1 MTAADHE
8 APVFLVGAPRS
19 GTSLVYKA
27 LCLHPDASYV
37 SNWVRLFPAVPQLA
51 VLNRAATRLP
61 ELRRRVWFSGGE
73 NAYVYGQ
80 RRPLWERAFPMP
92 VEGEP
97 LYARAGIGVGEHN
110 GNGASRGVRLDQLRK
125 SFATV
130 RRAGGGAAVVNKRVA
145 NNRRIPLLLD
155 AFPRARFVEI
165 VRDGRAV
172 ALSLA
177 NVDWWPES
185 VVWWCGR
192 TPRQWE
198 ASGRDPWELCARTW
212 VEELRAAEA
221 GLGAVP
227 VTQRHSITYEQ
238 LVADPYGTLDG
249 VVAFAGLDP
258 SAAGAQWL
266 HDVRFPD
273 RNEAW
278 RTRLEPR
285 AVATI
290 ESVQGDDLRRH
301 GYA

>member
-1 MTAADHE
+1 VTAVDNE

-73 NAYVYGQ
+73 NAYVYGE

-97 LYARAGIGVGEHN
+97 LYARAGVGEHN
-110 GNGASRGVRLDQLRK
+110 GNGASSGAGLQQLRK
-125 SFATV
+125 SFASV
-130 RRAGGGAAVVNKRVA
+130 RRAAGGATVVNKRVA
-145 NNRRIPLLLD
+145 NNRRIPFLLD

-177 NVDWWPES
+177 NVDWWPDS
-185 VVWWCGR
+185 VVWWCGQ
-192 TPRQWE
+192 TPAQWE
-198 ASGRDPWELCARTW
+198 ASGGDPWELCARTW
-212 VEELRAAEA
+212 VEELHAAEA
-221 GLGAVP
+221 GLDAVP
-227 VTQRHSITYEQ
+227 VAQRHSITYEQ
-238 LVADPYGTLDG
+238 LVADPYRTLDG

-258 SAAGAQWL
+258 SAPGAQWL
-266 HDVRFPD
+266 RDVRFPD

-278 RTRLEPR
+278 RTRLEPA

-290 ESVQGDDLRRH
+290 EATQGDDLRRL